1 MLYCYLLIC
10 DSFRVIGGSFPWVDF
25 KIFNGYR
32 YSSNVNVMNRVAE
45 LIFICFVIY
54 YTVKEFRKFL
64 KQKWEYFHSFFN
76 IIEVLLIPLYC
87 AMFGLLLVRW
97 LTTARNIKTFKEN
110 PKDFVSF
117 QYAATADEVLQ
128 AVIGLVAFLLNIK
141 FLRLFQFAKT
151 FFSIGLIMKTFVHPL
166 LMFMVPFLCF
176 FLLFAYCAH
185 LGLGT
190 QVYEYNSLGRTC
202 VSQFLHLLGAVDFE
216 QLQEARSLFGPLYYV
231 AFSMFMLNVVFN
243 VCIAIICEAIDG
255 DYEEEYV
262 KQAGDIQLVEYMI
275 TRLKRFV
282 GRYEDGEWRDQL
294 DEEAMSQDKYESC
307 DALMTRLEKSVDEIH
322 HLVFQK
328 MSCNEKES
336 GERRSMNDANE
347 EENEGVTVEN
357 MEDEQNEPEDGLTEE
372 QVEDSSSN
380 VTMEETKKL
389 ESEKEN
395 EQTNENEHQPVDETT
410 TSVDSK

>member
-1 MLYCYLLIC
+1 M
-10 DSFRVIGGSFPWVDF
+10 
-25 KIFNGYR
+25 
-32 YSSNVNVMNRVAE
+32 
-45 LIFICFVIY
+45 
-54 YTVKEFRKFL
+54 
-64 KQKWEYFHSFFN
+64 
-76 IIEVLLIPLYC
+76 
-87 AMFGLLLVRW
+87 
-97 LTTARNIKTFKEN
+97 
-110 PKDFVSF
+110 
-117 QYAATADEVLQ
+117 
-128 AVIGLVAFLLNIK
+128 
-141 FLRLFQFAKT
+141 
-151 FFSIGLIMKTFVHPL
+151 
-166 LMFMVPFLCF
+166 
-176 FLLFAYCAH
+176 
-185 LGLGT
+185 
-190 QVYEYNSLGRTC
+190 
-202 VSQFLHLLGAVDFE
+202 
-216 QLQEARSLFGPLYYV
+216 
-231 AFSMFMLNVVFN
+231 FN

-307 DALMTRLEKSVDEIH
+307 DALMTRFEKSVDEIH
-322 HLVFQK
+322 HLVFQQ

-357 MEDEQNEPEDGLTEE
+357 MEEERNQPEDGLTEE